1 VRKSEI
7 GRTAVELVLALAFVF
22 AASLSSATAQPYQTS
37 VKAPDAI
44 PEDTCVTCQ
53 EGPTGGC
60 TSIMV
65 GKDATTDGSV
75 ITAHTCDGNYRTWLD
90 IVPPEQHRA
99 GATRPVYW
107 GKLHNETPWDMRGLR
122 LKGEIPQADSTFA
135 FFNVAYPAMNEKG
148 LSIGETTIGG
158 RNELRNPEGMF
169 LIENLQAITLERTT
183 TARDAI
189 KLIGELVAEYG
200 YGDWGECLTF
210 ADANEVWHFEIQGA
224 GPLEIGAVWAAVRI
238 PDDHVGVSANI
249 PRIAE
254 LDLDNPDF
262 YMASENVH
270 SLAEEM
276 GWWDPSSGEQFKF
289 WKAYSGRTPFS
300 IREFFILSTMAPDL
314 NLLRDADELP
324 FSVKP
329 NREIDVRE
337 VMRYYRETYEGTEYD
352 MTRNLMVQPQQR
364 RGQEATEQ
372 VGMVKSPLVNNW
384 TVSGQMAN
392 LLNTLKPGTVEPQ
405 RAIAIA
411 RCSYSQII
419 QNRGWLPPEIGTVAW
434 FSFDNPGQSPRMP
447 IFAGTTEL
455 PNSFA
460 VCGQHSYREDAAVW
474 WFRRT
479 NRLAMIKWGEVREII
494 EGASMEFEDRAF
506 AELPSIESIAME
518 YYNNGQY
525 DQFRS
530 YITKYSNDFA
540 HATMAKWWELG
551 NDLWTRYARGF

>member
-1 VRKSEI
+1 M
-7 GRTAVELVLALAFVF
+7 RTRHVGKATIELLLLVVLMLATGL
-22 AASLSSATAQPYQTS
+22 ATATAQTS
-37 VKAPDAI
+37 IKVPDAM
-44 PEDTCVTCQ
+44 PEDTCVTCSD
-53 EGPTGGC
+53 GPTGGC

-65 GKDATTDGSV
+65 GREATTDGSV

-90 IVPPEQHRA
+90 IVPSEEHSA

-158 RNELRNPEGMF
+158 RDELRNPEGLF
-169 LIENLQAITLERTT
+169 LIENLQAIALERTT
-183 TARDAI
+183 NARDAI
-189 KLIGELVAEYG
+189 SLIGELVAEYG

-210 ADANEVWHFEIQGA
+210 ADAAEVWHFEIQGA
-224 GPLEIGAVWAAVRI
+224 GPFEIGAVWAAVRI

-249 PRIAE
+249 PRIST
-254 LDLDNPDF
+254 LDLDNPDY

-276 GWWDPSSGEQFKF
+276 GWWDPNSGEEFKF

-300 IREFFILSTMAPDL
+300 IREFFILSNMAPSL
-314 NLLRDADELP
+314 NLLRGQDELP

-329 NREIDVRE
+329 DEQVSVRE

-352 MTRNLMVQPQQR
+352 MTKNLMVQPQ
-364 RGQEATEQ
+364 RGRGEPAPDEE
-372 VGMVKSPLVNNW
+372 VGLVKSPMVNNW
-384 TVSGQMAN
+384 SIGGEMAN

-419 QNRGWLPPEIGTVAW
+419 QNRGWLPPEIGTLAW

-447 IFAGTTEL
+447 IFAGTLSL
-455 PNSFA
+455 PNSFQ
-460 VCGQHSYREDAAVW
+460 VCGQHRYREDSAVW

-479 NRLAMIKWGEVREII
+479 NRLAMIKWGDVRDII

-506 AELPSIESIAME
+506 AELPSIENIAME
-518 YYNNGQY
+518 YYNNGRY
-525 DQFRS
+525 DQFRQ

-540 HATMAKWWELG
+540 HATMTKWWELG